1 MSKQIGYA
9 RVSTTHQATDR
20 QVAALKDAGCEV
32 VYNEVIST
40 RTSEGDRPQLQACL
54 ASLNE
59 DDELVITTLSRL
71 GRTQHEVIN
80 RLHDLQ
86 KNGVHIRTL
95 DGLINSKAL
104 AKMAPLV
111 VGLLTGLNE
120 IERELC
126 RARTRESIAH
136 RRRSGGNL
144 GGRSTLPKVKTK
156 LIVRLRKE
164 GSSIRKIS
172 QQTGVSTTAVHNTC
186 KVVGV

>member
-59 DDELVITTLSRL
+59 GDELVITTLSRL

-95 DGLINSKAL
+95 EGLINIKAL
-104 AKMAPLV
+104 GEMAPQLLV
-111 VGLLTGLNE
+111 
-120 IERELC
+120 C
-126 RARTRESIAH
+126 
-136 RRRSGGNL
+136 
-144 GGRSTLPKVKTK
+144 
-156 LIVRLRKE
+156 
-164 GSSIRKIS
+164 
-172 QQTGVSTTAVHNTC
+172 
-186 KVVGV
+186 

>member
-59 DDELVITTLSRL
+59 GDELVITTLSRL

-86 KNGVHIRTL
+86 KNGVHIRAL
-95 DGLINSKAL
+95 DGLLNSKAL
-104 AKMAPLV
+104 GEMAPLV
-111 VGLLTGLNE
+111 VGLLTGSNE
-120 IERELC
+120 VERELE
-126 RARTRESIAH
+126 RVLLTDVDLEETLEVVQLF
-136 RRRSGGNL
+136 RRSKQN
-144 GGRSTLPKVKTK
+144 
-156 LIVRLRKE
+156 
-164 GSSIRKIS
+164 
-172 QQTGVSTTAVHNTC
+172 
-186 KVVGV
+186 

>member
-32 VYNEVIST
+32 VQNEVIST

-59 DDELVITTLSRL
+59 GDELVITTLSRL

-86 KNGVHIRTL
+86 KMGFTSELLMV
-95 DGLINSKAL
+95 
-104 AKMAPLV
+104 
-111 VGLLTGLNE
+111 LLT
-120 IERELC
+120 
-126 RARTRESIAH
+126 ARH
-136 RRRSGGNL
+136 QGKWHL
-144 GGRSTLPKVKTK
+144 QLLV
-156 LIVRLRKE
+156 
-164 GSSIRKIS
+164 
-172 QQTGVSTTAVHNTC
+172 C
-186 KVVGV
+186 

>member
-54 ASLNE
+54 SSLNE
-59 DDELVITTLSRL
+59 GDELVITTLSRL

-80 RLHDLQ
+80 HLHDLQ

-95 DGLINSKAL
+95 EGLINIKAL
-104 AKMAPLV
+104 GEMAPQLLV
-111 VGLLTGLNE
+111 
-120 IERELC
+120 C
-126 RARTRESIAH
+126 
-136 RRRSGGNL
+136 
-144 GGRSTLPKVKTK
+144 
-156 LIVRLRKE
+156 
-164 GSSIRKIS
+164 
-172 QQTGVSTTAVHNTC
+172 
-186 KVVGV
+186 

>member
-59 DDELVITTLSRL
+59 GDELVITTLSRL

-80 RLHDLQ
+80 RLRDLQ
-86 KNGVHIRTL
+86 KKMGFRSETLMVSLKARRYVNGTSSCL
-95 DGLINSKAL
+95 
-104 AKMAPLV
+104 LV
-111 VGLLTGLNE
+111 
-120 IERELC
+120 C
-126 RARTRESIAH
+126 
-136 RRRSGGNL
+136 
-144 GGRSTLPKVKTK
+144 
-156 LIVRLRKE
+156 
-164 GSSIRKIS
+164 
-172 QQTGVSTTAVHNTC
+172 
-186 KVVGV
+186 